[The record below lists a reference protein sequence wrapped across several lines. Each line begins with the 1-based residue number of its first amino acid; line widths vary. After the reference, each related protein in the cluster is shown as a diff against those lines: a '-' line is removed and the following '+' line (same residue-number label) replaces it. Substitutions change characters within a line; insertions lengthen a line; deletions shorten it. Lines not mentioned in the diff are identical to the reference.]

1 MTISPVTHADIER
14 IAALQER
21 LLLPVEN
28 PDDGFLV
35 SAFSREQYA
44 HFIENYE
51 YFYKAEEQG
60 RMLGVLMAYRSEHV
74 SPADVNNSLI
84 RASVIGDFVLV
95 KQIFLA
101 PEAAGKGVGRQ
112 LYRRLFADA
121 GEQLPF
127 VCAIVLE
134 PFNRRSCDFHS
145 RLGFTEYLHFTPVP
159 DKDGLVRKRS
169 AWIRPPAGAEGI
181 ETYVRL
187 CNTAAE
193 EADEGDVLASRAAT
207 LVSLY
212 QHEDN
217 LNWTKF
223 GMQTTVL
230 FALFA
235 SFAYFYEKS
244 VTIEAAPV
252 LGVLGAWG
260 VVVNVLFMVK
270 IYSGLRYMNTYKQ
283 RIQENDDLLTFY
295 YPKTARIFRRGEYT
309 ARMSLTCRLLFIFS
323 LIGLL
328 SWVCVSVLLLLK
340 AWMGYA
346 CF

>member
-1 MTISPVTHADIER
+1 MTIVPASPADIPQ
-14 IAALQER
+14 ITALQDR
-21 LLLPVEN
+21 LLLPVKN
-28 PDDGFLV
+28 LDDGFLV
-35 SAFSREQYA
+35 SAFSAEQYGQ
-44 HFIENYE
+44 FLEKYE
-51 YFYKAEEQG
+51 YFYKAEENG
-60 RMLGVLMAYRSEHV
+60 VLLGVLMAYRSEHIQLE
-74 SPADVNNSLI
+74 DVNNSLI
-84 RASVIGDFVLV
+84 RAAVAGDFVLV

-101 PEAAGKGVGRQ
+101 PEAAGKGVAKQ

-121 GEQLPF
+121 GEELPF

-134 PFNRRSCDFHS
+134 PFNKRSCEFHK
-145 RLGFTEYLHFTPVP
+145 RLGFSEFLDFKPVP
-159 DKDGLVRKRS
+159 DKDGIVRRRS
-169 AWIRPPAGAEGI
+169 AWIRLPRGVEDMHECLRLSNVFEG
-181 ETYVRL
+181 ES
-187 CNTAAE
+187 
-193 EADEGDVLASRAAT
+193 DEGEVLASRAAT

-244 VTIEAAPV
+244 VTVSAAPV
-252 LGVLGAWG
+252 LGILGAWG
-260 VVVNVLFMVK
+260 VVVNVLFMLK
-270 IYSGLRYMNTYKQ
+270 IKSGLRYMSTYK
-283 RIQENDDLLTFY
+283 RKIREYDELLTFY
-295 YPKTARIFRRGEYT
+295 YPHLARIFCRDEYI
-309 ARMSLTCRLLFIFS
+309 ARTSITSRLMFAFS

-340 AWMGYA
+340 VWRIYV